1 MTKANS
7 GFVADSGVQKHSAG
21 DDFPITHY
29 CVGGY
34 PKLGNGAY
42 WVVAHPAG
50 TKRWTWSAK
59 ERDRII
65 AAFKDADDWAGELDH
80 RYATERTAFEIALLG
95 IEKLDKKQ
103 YGWNMENVM
112 STRRP

>member
-1 MTKANS
+1 M
-7 GFVADSGVQKHSAG
+7 
-21 DDFPITHY
+21 ITHY

-34 PKLGNGAY
+34 PRIGNGAY

-65 AAFKDADDWAGELDH
+65 AAFNDADDWTEGMDFD
-80 RYATERTAFEIALLG
+80 TVSERTAFEISLMG

-103 YGWNMENVM
+103 YGWKMENTM